1 MRKRTKHRVPS
12 AVQNLVIVCL
22 IFSALFLLL
31 RTGLVRTEAL
41 NQVFSTVSQGT
52 SMVPERTASMQLPV
66 HIAVRTGG
74 ECRAWMSET
83 TTGNI
88 FDDFGPLLTEALGSA
103 SSEST
108 ASEEEFRRA
117 LENSCVYFD
126 FTATLPLTLLEH
138 CLGSSGGAPQISAR
152 ALLLSSGQ
160 NSTLVLYAWDQ
171 NSDLYYR
178 WSTSIPADNLQT
190 AADKHTGNSAEFA
203 FLSDAP
209 YNTLM
214 PYTLICQDRLV
225 LSELTAATNLDDT
238 AKDTLLTQLEFN
250 IHSTSRY
257 TESNGAEIV
266 GQGTRTLRIAPDG
279 TIFYN
284 GGSDEVPSLLVTHA
298 GEDAT
303 LAECL
308 DAAWQTAVTLLTDHT
323 GDALLYLTSAKM
335 DRRGNAEI
343 SFGYMVAGYPVAL
356 QEDAVR
362 IEIEGNQITGITL
375 HLRSYAASD
384 KTTTLLPVLQA
395 AAAVQSDTPQEL
407 FPGYLDDGS
416 ELLSPLWLSR
426 S

>member
-1 MRKRTKHRVPS
+1 M
-12 AVQNLVIVCL
+12 
-22 IFSALFLLL
+22 
-31 RTGLVRTEAL
+31 
-41 NQVFSTVSQGT
+41 
-52 SMVPERTASMQLPV
+52 
-66 HIAVRTGG
+66 
-74 ECRAWMSET
+74 
-83 TTGNI
+83 
-88 FDDFGPLLTEALGSA
+88 D
-103 SSEST
+103 
-108 ASEEEFRRA
+108 
-117 LENSCVYFD
+117 
-126 FTATLPLTLLEH
+126 
-138 CLGSSGGAPQISAR
+138 
-152 ALLLSSGQ
+152 
-160 NSTLVLYAWDQ
+160 
-171 NSDLYYR
+171 
-178 WSTSIPADNLQT
+178 
-190 AADKHTGNSAEFA
+190 
-203 FLSDAP
+203 
-209 YNTLM
+209 
-214 PYTLICQDRLV
+214 
-225 LSELTAATNLDDT
+225 
-238 AKDTLLTQLEFN
+238 
-250 IHSTSRY
+250 
-257 TESNGAEIV
+257 
-266 GQGTRTLRIAPDG
+266 

-375 HLRSYAASD
+375 HLRSYTASD